1 MYNPLFNYIL
11 QNQFIAALLLLGLGI
26 FLWEVKDILVAV
38 FIAYVLMASL
48 YPAAKY
54 LMARKVPKIIAI
66 TVPYLLVL
74 AFVVLLILPLL
85 PFFVSQIQALFENLP
100 LYVKQSSE
108 VLGIDINLTRINSY
122 LNGSFTGL
130 TQNAFAV
137 TGKIFGGVFSIITIL
152 IVSFYLL
159 VYHDKLDRFAIA
171 FFPRNLEP
179 AVARVIAQIEEK
191 LGAWLRGQ
199 VFLSFAVGGIT
210 WLTLTVL
217 GIPFALPLA
226 LLAGILEIVPTMG
239 PIIAAIPAVIVAF
252 SISPTLAGITVL
264 AYIGIQLAENNLL
277 VPKIMQKAVGLNPII
292 VITTILIGAKT
303 MGVLGALLAVP
314 FLSVVIIIYK
324 AMRNLE

>member
-1 MYNPLFNYIL
+1 MYNPLFNYVL
-11 QNQFIAALLLLGLGI
+11 QNQFIAAILLLGLGI
-26 FLWEVKDILVAV
+26 FLWEVKDILIAV

>member
-1 MYNPLFNYIL
+1 MFNYVL
-11 QNQFIAALLLLGLGI
+11 QNQFIAAILLLGLGI
-26 FLWEVKDILVAV
+26 FLWEVKDILIAV

>member
-1 MYNPLFNYIL
+1 MYNPLFNYVL
-11 QNQFIAALLLLGLGI
+11 QNQFIAAILLLGLGI
-26 FLWEVKDILVAV
+26 FLWEVKDILIAV

-303 MGVLGALLAVP
+303 MGVLGTLLAVP

>member
-1 MYNPLFNYIL
+1 VYNPLFNYVL
-11 QNQFIAALLLLGLGI
+11 QNQFIAAILLLGLGI
-26 FLWEVKDILVAV
+26 FLWEVKDILIAV

>member
-1 MYNPLFNYIL
+1 LFNYVL
-11 QNQFIAALLLLGLGI
+11 QNQFIAAILLLGLGI
-26 FLWEVKDILVAV
+26 FLWEVKDILIAV

>member
-1 MYNPLFNYIL
+1 
-11 QNQFIAALLLLGLGI
+11 
-26 FLWEVKDILVAV
+26 
-38 FIAYVLMASL
+38 
-48 YPAAKY
+48 AKY

>member
-1 MYNPLFNYIL
+1 MYNPLFNYVL